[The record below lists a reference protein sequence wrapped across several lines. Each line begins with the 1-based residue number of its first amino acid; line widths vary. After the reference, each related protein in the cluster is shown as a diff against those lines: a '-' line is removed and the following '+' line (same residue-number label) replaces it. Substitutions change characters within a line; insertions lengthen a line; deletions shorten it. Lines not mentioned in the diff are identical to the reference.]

1 MPLGDASND
10 ALQAP
15 SHVTRQLDLREQAE
29 IAKQKLG
36 SGRRIFVD
44 IQNGS
49 SVVDWQKVALIDCE
63 TPDDL

>member
-15 SHVTRQLDLREQAE
+15 SHVARQLDLREQAE